1 MKTKRSTL
9 CTLLTRPL
17 IVLLFLAIVG
27 CTSETPDQ
35 EVTSAI
41 DSYQLQI
48 PNEYKEG
55 GFATGPQ
62 SYTFRLFTVMESI
75 ENAARMGGRVIELYP
90 GQVLSPDDPDT
101 RLSADASDEIIARVQ
116 AKLEEHDILPVNFG
130 VIGLPNDE
138 ERLRQIFEFASK
150 LGVLA
155 ITSEPSMEAMD
166 LIEQMVQ
173 EYDIAVAI
181 HNHPPRPNNPDYR
194 VWDPNYVLSMVED
207 RDPRIG
213 ASADIGHWIR
223 SDIAPV
229 DGLQILEG
237 RLISL
242 HITDVDQFGPEGEDV
257 IMGKGVGDLAAVLDE
272 LRRQNFGGHLS
283 IEYEANWED
292 NLPDASQNVG
302 FIRGWAASRGIE

>member
-1 MKTKRSTL
+1 MNAQRLNPVTSFTW
-9 CTLLTRPL
+9 PL
-17 IVLLFLAIVG
+17 IVTLLLVFTS
-27 CTSETPDQ
+27 CTGETPEQQ
-35 EVTSAI
+35 EASAVE
-41 DSYQLQI
+41 SHQLQI
-48 PNEYKEG
+48 PDEYKVG
-55 GFATGPQ
+55 GFAVGPQ

-101 RLSADASDEIIARVQ
+101 RLTADSSDEVIARVQ

-138 ERLRQIFEFASK
+138 ERLREIFSFAQK

-166 LIEQMVQ
+166 LIEEMVV

-181 HNHPPRPNNPDYR
+181 HNHPPRENNPDYR
-194 VWDPNYVLSMVED
+194 VWDPNYVRSMVEG

-229 DGLQILEG
+229 DGLKILEG

-242 HITDVDQFGPEGEDV
+242 HLTDVDQFGPEGEDV
-257 IMGKGVGDLAAVLDE
+257 IMGTGVGDLAAVLAE

-292 NLPDASQNVG
+292 NLPDASQNIG
-302 FIRGWAASRGIE
+302 FIRGWAATQ